1 MTNPSA
7 VDKAKLQLLLEHCLG
22 DVLDDDAE
30 SVAQLAGL
38 PLLPL
43 GDGSVGT
50 IQLVPNGKRAGAE
63 QGAGAQP
70 HS

>member
-1 MTNPSA
+1 MGAGDGTA
-7 VDKAKLQLLLEHCLG
+7 LRLLLEYCLA

-30 SVAQLAGL
+30 SVRQLAYL

-50 IQLVPNGKRAGAE
+50 IRLDASASLTGMT
-63 QGAGAQP
+63 
-70 HS
+70 